1 MYLATLKVSGKIQFM
16 QTPNDSSPS
25 ERGAAALMNNLVV
38 IINGLIMLA
47 IGIVIG
53 YLGRPLVAPESA
65 PEAQTIVITATPDP
79 AAVTATT
86 QPEASTLFPTPTAN
100 AASATQAADLMTTV
114 IGQTRHFRG
123 DPNAPVTIV
132 EFADFQCPFCGRFAT
147 GAGRQIEETYVQ
159 QGQVRM
165 GYQHFA
171 FLGPESLWAA
181 EASECAAEQGKFWE
195 YHDYL
200 FEHQAGENQGAF
212 TRDNLKVFTA
222 NLGLDTELF
231 NSCLDTSKYA
241 DVVQNETASVQALGV
256 RSTPS
261 FLLNGRPLVGAQPF
275 EVFQQYIDAEIQA
288 DR

>member
-1 MYLATLKVSGKIQFM
+1 MDSQPNPSYSNDPNLALAQANRTATVMMMVNGFFM
-16 QTPNDSSPS
+16 
-25 ERGAAALMNNLVV
+25 LV
-38 IINGLIMLA
+38 
-47 IGIVIG
+47 IGVVIG
-53 YLGRPLVAPESA
+53 YLARPLLSPAT
-65 PEAQTIVITATPDP
+65 EATAAVVVVTATADP
-79 AAVTATT
+79 AAT
-86 QPEASTLFPTPTAN
+86 QELASGLPTPTTSPAV
-100 AASATQAADLMTTV
+100 ATQAANLMQSLV
-114 IGQTRHFRG
+114 ADTRHFRG
-123 DPNAPVTIV
+123 DPNASVTIV

-212 TRDNLKVFTA
+212 TRDNLKVFAA

-275 EVFQQYIDAEIQA
+275 EVFQQYIDAEIQL

>member
-1 MYLATLKVSGKIQFM
+1 MDSQPNPSYSNDPNLALAQANRTATVMMMVNGFFM
-16 QTPNDSSPS
+16 
-25 ERGAAALMNNLVV
+25 LV
-38 IINGLIMLA
+38 
-47 IGIVIG
+47 IGVVIG
-53 YLGRPLVAPESA
+53 YLARPLLSPAT
-65 PEAQTIVITATPDP
+65 EATAAVVVVTATADP
-79 AAVTATT
+79 AAT
-86 QPEASTLFPTPTAN
+86 QELASGLPTPTTSPAV
-100 AASATQAADLMTTV
+100 ATQAANLMQSLV
-114 IGQTRHFRG
+114 ADTRHFRG
-123 DPNAPVTIV
+123 DPNASVTIV

-165 GYQHFA
+165 GYQHCA

-212 TRDNLKVFTA
+212 TRDNLKVFAA

-275 EVFQQYIDAEIQA
+275 EVFQQYIDAEIQL

>member
-1 MYLATLKVSGKIQFM
+1 MDSQPNPSYSNDPNLALAQANRTATVMMMVNGFFM
-16 QTPNDSSPS
+16 
-25 ERGAAALMNNLVV
+25 LV
-38 IINGLIMLA
+38 
-47 IGIVIG
+47 IGVVIG
-53 YLGRPLVAPESA
+53 YLARPLLSPAT
-65 PEAQTIVITATPDP
+65 EATAAVVVVTATADP
-79 AAVTATT
+79 AAT
-86 QPEASTLFPTPTAN
+86 QELASGLPTPTTSPAV
-100 AASATQAADLMTTV
+100 ATQAANLMQSLV
-114 IGQTRHFRG
+114 ADTRHFRG
-123 DPNAPVTIV
+123 DPNASVTIV

-212 TRDNLKVFTA
+212 TRDNLKVFAA
-222 NLGLDTELF
+222 NLGLETELF

-275 EVFQQYIDAEIQA
+275 EVFQQYIDAEIQL